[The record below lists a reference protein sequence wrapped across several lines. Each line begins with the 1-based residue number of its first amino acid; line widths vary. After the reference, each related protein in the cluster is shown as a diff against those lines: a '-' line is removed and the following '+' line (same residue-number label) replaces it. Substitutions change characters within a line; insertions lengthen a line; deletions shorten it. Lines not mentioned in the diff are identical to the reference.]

1 MTNQKVHELLKGV
14 FPPLVTPFNR
24 RGDIDFGRFREN
36 VKYYAATAVSGI
48 VIAGST
54 GEAPFLTEQERLR
67 LVEAA
72 RDIVRP
78 PQLLILSAGLESTLL
93 TIKLSRE
100 AVARGADA
108 LLIITPNY
116 FKARMADAAVQLGYY
131 RAVADSLRRPI
142 LIYNIPQFTGI
153 RLTPETIGALS
164 RHPNIAGLKES
175 SGDLAYDRRILR
187 SVRPGFRVFTGFP
200 RIFLDVLR
208 AGGAGGVL
216 GQSNYAPELCVG
228 IYDAFRNRQLKLA
241 RSLQERLTTLF
252 EKVAVPFGVPGVKM
266 AVEICGLHGGPPR
279 APLAPLKAGARRVIA
294 AALRE
299 ATQGLA
305 F

>member
-1 MTNQKVHELLKGV
+1 MTNQKVREHLKGV

-24 RGDIDFGRFREN
+24 RGDIDLARFREN
-36 VKYYAATAVSGI
+36 VKYYVTTAVSGI

-54 GEAPFLTEQERLR
+54 GEAPYLTEQERLK

-72 RDIVRP
+72 RGIVRP
-78 PQLLILSAGLESTLL
+78 PQLLIISTGLESTLL

-108 LLIITPNY
+108 LLVITPNY
-116 FKARMADAAVQLGYY
+116 FKARMAEAATQLGYY
-131 RAVADSLRRPI
+131 RAVADSLRRPV

-153 RLTPETIGALS
+153 RLAPETIGALS

-175 SGDLAYDRRILR
+175 SGDLAYDRKILS

-200 RIFLDVLR
+200 RVFLDVLR
-208 AGGAGGVL
+208 RGGAGGVL
-216 GQSNYAPELCVG
+216 GQANYAPELCVG
-228 IYDAFRNRQLKLA
+228 IYDAFRNRQFRLA
-241 RSLQERLTTLF
+241 RDLQKRLTTLF

-266 AVEICGLHGGPPR
+266 AVEICGLHGGAPR
-279 APLAPLKAGARRVIA
+279 APLAPLGARARKVISE
-294 AALRE
+294 ALRE
-299 ATQGLA
+299 ATQSLV